1 MHNDV
6 AKAEWQGR
14 ARAILFYLLAAAFAA
29 SALLELHAVHSLTQL
44 IGWVVLALLIMLN
57 LTPFPQLLRS
67 NRVKQMMNDEATAAH
82 RQRSLVAGFWV
93 AVGSALILAVV
104 ARAWVIA
111 AGDVARLI
119 VTAALSAALMRFATL
134 ELRAAR

>member
-104 ARAWVIA
+104 ARVWVIA